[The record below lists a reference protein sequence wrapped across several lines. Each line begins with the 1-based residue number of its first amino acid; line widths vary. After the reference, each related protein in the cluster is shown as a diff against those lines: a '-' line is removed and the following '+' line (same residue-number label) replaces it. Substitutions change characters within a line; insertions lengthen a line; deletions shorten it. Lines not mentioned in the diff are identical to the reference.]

1 MQEIVQEI
9 CSAEKLGAVK
19 NVRPIAG
26 GSINLCF
33 QVTTNLGRYFVKM
46 NNQVPDDYFAVE
58 FKSLE
63 LLDKYARTPRVQAH
77 GKAQDAS
84 YLVLEWIE
92 AISTHPT
99 AIDDLAFSL
108 AQLHRQTRSEFGLDY
123 NTYVGSLFQ
132 SNNNHKLWVDFY
144 VQERIMPLV
153 KLAFDS
159 SLLTEA
165 NVKQIESLCGKLGEL
180 IPAAKPS
187 LLHGDL
193 WNGNYLLSGNRAYF
207 IDPAVYYGHRE
218 MDLAMTHLF
227 GAFPER
233 FYEVYESSLPLE
245 KNWESRLPLF
255 QLYPLLVHLNLFGS
269 SYYPQLEDV
278 LVKFR

>member
-9 CSAEKLGAVK
+9 CSAQKLGTVK
-19 NVRPIAG
+19 SVKPVAG

-33 QVTTNLGRYFVKM
+33 KVTTNLGTYFIKM
-46 NNQVPDDYFAVE
+46 NNQVPEDYFE
-58 FKSLE
+58 IEYKSLQ
-63 LLDKYARTPRVQAH
+63 LLDKYARTPRVTAH
-77 GKAQDAS
+77 GNAQDAT

-108 AQLHRQTRSEFGLDY
+108 AQLHRQTRKEFGLEFH
-123 NTYVGSLFQ
+123 TYVGSLFQ
-132 SNNNHKLWVDFY
+132 RNADHKLWTEFY
-144 VQERIMPLV
+144 VQERILPLV
-153 KLAFDS
+153 KLAFDA
-159 SLLTEA
+159 SLLTQE
-165 NVKQIESLCGKLGEL
+165 NVAEIESLCGRLNQL
-180 IPAAKPS
+180 IPVEKPA

-193 WNGNYLLSGNRAYF
+193 WNGNYLLSGSKAYF
-207 IDPAVYYGHRE
+207 IDPAVYFGHRE

-233 FYEVYESSLPLE
+233 FYEVYESSYPLE
-245 KNWESRLPLF
+245 KNWKQRLPLF

-278 LVKFR
+278 LIKFR